1 MENQAGF
8 GGYQRIYADL
18 LQELAQADIPAL
30 AGSLGLAL
38 TPEGEAAIPFLG
50 ATYRIG
56 PQGIR
61 RSDGLGFREVTASG
75 LIRYLLAGSLHRP
88 AGEFVT
94 FAALAGPLF
103 DQGGYSASA
112 LEAPIVK
119 RFQGRV
125 SELLRVA
132 SALGGQVA
140 GEGGLGSLSLI
151 FELLPHVRLQLIFYD
166 RDEEFPARA
175 TLLFDR
181 NATQV
186 LDFETLAVLVTV
198 FVNALTKS
206 DGAGNG

>member
-8 GGYQRIYADL
+8 GGYQRIYAEL

-50 ATYRIG
+50 VTYRLG
-56 PQGIR
+56 NRGVR
-61 RSDGLGFREVTASG
+61 RADGLGFREVTASG

-94 FAALAGPLF
+94 FATLAGPLF
-103 DQGGYSASA
+103 GQGGYSASA
-112 LEAPIVK
+112 LESPIVK
-119 RFQGRV
+119 RFQGRAP
-125 SELLRVA
+125 ELLRVA
-132 SALGGQVA
+132 SALGGQAA

-151 FELLPHVRLQLIFYD
+151 FELLPHVRLQLVFYD

-181 NATQV
+181 NATQIV
-186 LDFETLAVLVTV
+186 DFESLAVLVTV
-198 FVNALTKS
+198 FVNTLTKG
-206 DGAGNG
+206 DGAGND